1 MIGGLRSKK
10 GVVST
15 EEMGRAGSRFG
26 EKGGS
31 GPWPLGVGAWSSEKS
46 EQEIKNLRVGCIR
59 MAFKVW
65 VRSRREGRWRGKKE
79 PESSGP
85 FCCTAAHTEEEEAAT
100 ATESSQ

>member
-1 MIGGLRSKK
+1 MVLGCRSLEL
-10 GVVST
+10 GEV
-15 EEMGRAGSRFG
+15 RAGD
-26 EKGGS
+26 
-31 GPWPLGVGAWSSEKS
+31 
-46 EQEIKNLRVGCIR
+46 KNLRVGCIR

-65 VRSRREGRWRGKKE
+65 VRSRREGRWRGEKE